1 MPTIIMSVEEPTY
14 TMKVCVNVDYDELD
28 KNIYKGRVNIVEHG
42 KAIRFYRNNLTMA
55 DKYPHIHSLIDK
67 RLNLLKLAK
76 TNNEHYKIS
85 IMLYKAIIKNKD
97 LAKLLP
103 AFKNKH
109 KQLFNDKLEL
119 LEEASSKE
127 WIDDGIYLEM
137 VNDTKYTYDRCMTE
151 YDLFDKS
158 ITDPNTTLCVE

>member
-1 MPTIIMSVEEPTY
+1 MPTIIVSIQDPDY
-14 TMKVCVNVDYDELD
+14 TTKICISVDYDGLER
-28 KNIYKGRVNIVEHG
+28 NIYKGKVNIVEHG
-42 KAIRFYRNNLTMA
+42 KAIRFYRDNLHMVEH
-55 DKYPHIHSLIDK
+55 YPHIHSLIDK

-76 TNNEHYKIS
+76 TNNEHYKVS

-103 AFKNKH
+103 EFKKKH

-127 WIDDGIYLEM
+127 WVDDGIYLEM
-137 VNDTKYTYDRCMTE
+137 VNDTKYTYDKCMIE
-151 YDLFDKS
+151 YDIFDKL
-158 ITDPNTTLCVE
+158 ITNPSALCVE